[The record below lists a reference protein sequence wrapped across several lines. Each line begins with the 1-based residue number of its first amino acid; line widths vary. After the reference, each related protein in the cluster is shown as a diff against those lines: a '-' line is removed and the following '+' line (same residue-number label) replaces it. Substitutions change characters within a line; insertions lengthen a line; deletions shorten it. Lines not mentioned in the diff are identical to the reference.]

1 MKRKT
6 AELLLLLLVAAV
18 LAFLSGYA
26 LGEANRSKTVELTV
40 QQSAEPTRR
49 DEIHPPADTTTEP
62 STPPAQTA
70 PTERTG
76 GLLELNTAGKEE
88 LMELPGIGEVL
99 AERIIAYRQENGSFH
114 AVEDL
119 LNVDGIGEKR
129 LDAIRDLITVE
140 AAYEDTG
147 S

>member
-6 AELLLLLLVAAV
+6 AELLLLLLVVAV
-18 LAFLSGYA
+18 LAFSSGYA
-26 LGEANRSKTVELTV
+26 LGEANQAGMVELTV
-40 QQSAEPTRR
+40 QQSALPAQSGETL
-49 DEIHPPADTTTEP
+49 PPADT
-62 STPPAQTA
+62 
-70 PTERTG
+70 PTEKSAATEQTTRSGQTK
-76 GLLELNTAGKEE
+76 GLLDLNTAGKEE

-99 AERIIAYRQENGSFH
+99 AERIIAYRQEIGGFT

-119 LNVDGIGEKR
+119 LNVEGIGEKR
-129 LDAIRDLITVE
+129 LDAICDLITVE

>member
-6 AELLLLLLVAAV
+6 AELLLLLLVVAV
-18 LAFLSGYA
+18 LAFSSGYA
-26 LGEANRSKTVELTV
+26 LGEANRSGTVELTV
-40 QQSAEPTRR
+40 QQSADPAQSGETL
-49 DEIHPPADTTTEP
+49 PPADTQPEP
-62 STPPAQTA
+62 SAASEQSA
-70 PTERTG
+70 PTERTDD
-76 GLLELNTAGKEE
+76 LLNLNAAGKEE

-99 AERIIAYRQENGSFH
+99 AERIIAYRQENGGFY

-129 LDAIRDLITVE
+129 LNAIRDLITVE

>member
-6 AELLLLLLVAAV
+6 AELLLLLLVVAV
-18 LAFLSGYA
+18 LAFSSGYA
-26 LGEANRSKTVELTV
+26 LGEANQAGMVELTV
-40 QQSAEPTRR
+40 QQSALPAQSGETL
-49 DEIHPPADTTTEP
+49 PPADTQPEP
-62 STPPAQTA
+62 STASEQTA
-70 PTERTG
+70 PIERAG
-76 GLLELNTAGKEE
+76 GLLNLNTAGKGE

-99 AERIIAYRQENGSFH
+99 AERIIAYRQENGGFY

-119 LNVDGIGEKR
+119 LNVEGIGEKR
-129 LDAIRDLITVE
+129 LDAICDLITVE

>member
-18 LAFLSGYA
+18 LAFSSGYA
-26 LGEANRSKTVELTV
+26 LGEANRSGTVELAV
-40 QQSAEPTRR
+40 QHSAEPAQSSRTL
-49 DEIHPPADTTTEP
+49 PSTDTSPEP
-62 STPPAQTA
+62 STLSEQTA
-70 PTERTG
+70 ATERTG
-76 GLLELNTAGKEE
+76 GLLDLNTAGKEE
-88 LMELPGIGEVL
+88 LMELPGIGDVL
-99 AERIIAYRQENGSFH
+99 AERIIAYRQECGGFY

-119 LNVDGIGEKR
+119 LNVEGIGEKR

-140 AAYEDTG
+140 AAYENTG

>member
-6 AELLLLLLVAAV
+6 AGLILLLLVVAV
-18 LAFLSGYA
+18 LAFFAGYA
-26 LGEANRSKTVELTV
+26 LGETNRSGTIEVTARQSGLTA
-40 QQSAEPTRR
+40 QIETTLL
-49 DEIHPPADTTTEP
+49 PADT
-62 STPPAQTA
+62 
-70 PTERTG
+70 PTEKSAATEQTTRSGQTK
-76 GLLELNTAGKEE
+76 GLLDLNTAGKEE

-99 AERIIAYRQENGSFH
+99 AERIIAYRQEIGGFT

-119 LNVDGIGEKR
+119 LNVEGIGEKR
-129 LDAIRDLITVE
+129 LDAICDLITVE

>member
-18 LAFLSGYA
+18 LAFSSGYA
-26 LGEANRSKTVELTV
+26 LGEANRSGTVELTV
-40 QQSAEPTRR
+40 QQSAEPVQSGET
-49 DEIHPPADTTTEP
+49 IPSADTPPEP
-62 STPPAQTA
+62 SASSAQTA
-70 PTERTG
+70 STERTG
-76 GLLELNTAGKEE
+76 GLLDLNTAGKEE

-99 AERIIAYRQENGSFH
+99 AERIIAYRQENGGFY

-119 LNVDGIGEKR
+119 RNVEGIGEKR
-129 LDAIRDLITVE
+129 LDAIRELITVE

>member
-18 LAFLSGYA
+18 LAFSSGYA
-26 LGEANRSKTVELTV
+26 LGEANRSGTVELTV
-40 QQSAEPTRR
+40 QQSADPTRSGETLPSE
-49 DEIHPPADTTTEP
+49 DATTERPASSGQSAP
-62 STPPAQTA
+62 SEPVS
-70 PTERTG
+70 
-76 GLLELNTAGKEE
+76 GLLDLNTAGKEE

-99 AERIIAYRQENGSFH
+99 AERIIAYRQENGGFY

-119 LNVDGIGEKR
+119 RNVEGIGEKR
-129 LDAIRDLITVE
+129 LDAIRELITVE

>member
-6 AELLLLLLVAAV
+6 AEVLLLILVAAA
-18 LAFLSGYA
+18 LAFCSGYA
-26 LGEANRSKTVELTV
+26 LGEANRSGTIEV
-40 QQSAEPTRR
+40 
-49 DEIHPPADTTTEP
+49 TTQ
-62 STPPAQTA
+62 QTA
-70 PTERTG
+70 QSNETLPPVDTPTEGSASSGQSSPSERTS

-99 AERIIAYRQENGSFH
+99 AERIIAYRQENGGFH